1 MGTPSL
7 PESAVLFTGLLYQK
21 AANLDSARDILK
33 RPFGDIFLETPPL
46 PWDWS
51 DYYAE
56 ELGSAIVRVFL
67 FFKNPFS
74 QERIPEIKLIT
85 NGVEDQLSA
94 GRRRNINIDPGY
106 LTLSKVVLAST
117 KNYAHRIYMGRGIYA
132 ETTLVFRDGRYQPH
146 LFTYRDYASETYRE
160 IFARARE
167 FLKAQ

>member
-56 ELGSAIVRVFL
+56 ELSSAIVRVFL

-132 ETTLVFRDGRYQPH
+132 ETTLVFRGGRYQPH

>member
-74 QERIPEIKLIT
+74 QERLH
-85 NGVEDQLSA
+85 
-94 GRRRNINIDPGY
+94 
-106 LTLSKVVLAST
+106 KV
-117 KNYAHRIYMGRGIYA
+117 
-132 ETTLVFRDGRYQPH
+132 
-146 LFTYRDYASETYRE
+146 
-160 IFARARE
+160 
-167 FLKAQ
+167 